1 MGYPEGLGVVD
12 CMIGFPI
19 RDRKKV
25 YDRLLRGAKDR
36 ESREDFAFPAEYMF
50 KDVPES
56 AGEADDPIDVAFAE
70 MDRFGVETGL
80 FGISPDALE
89 ARRRNPK
96 RVALTLEVDPNDV
109 VGTIRKVRAAKAEY
123 DLKAVTL
130 FPAGCLPQVPVD
142 DPKAYT
148 QPFTAWGDSNSY
160 FLAPGGSFEGSN
172 SWSLAGG
179 AQVAAGNEPFYLN
192 SHSDLHSLLLPPG
205 SSATSPAMCLAV
217 LSPHMRLVGKS
228 SDGSGVHV
236 DVYATGLLGLIKLPV
251 SANIALSSSWGPSGD
266 VSLLLQNVLA
276 VTDLGKTSVVFRFSP
291 IGSASVQMDDVYI
304 DPIFHE

>member
-1 MGYPEGLGVVD
+1 MLKRRLSVLVVLAT
-12 CMIGFPI
+12 
-19 RDRKKV
+19 V
-25 YDRLLRGAKDR
+25 
-36 ESREDFAFPAEYMF
+36 
-50 KDVPES
+50 
-56 AGEADDPIDVAFAE
+56 VA
-70 MDRFGVETGL
+70 
-80 FGISPDALE
+80 S
-89 ARRRNPK
+89 
-96 RVALTLEVDPNDV
+96 ALTF
-109 VGTIRKVRAAKAEY
+109 GTTRGQAGLIGG
-123 DLKAVTL
+123 LLGCPGVT
-130 FPAGCLPQVPVD
+130 
-142 DPKAYT
+142 YT